1 MSNNDFL
8 KEKIISNFISL
19 NPTGTLTLSDS
30 GTFKMN
36 GKPSKIMTPA
46 ENAKQN
52 LTNVNNN
59 KFICNQNNQKI
70 EKFENYNI
78 ENNNNNNI
86 EKKSNKNNTIIY
98 LFIILFLLLIFLFI
112 YKKRIFK

>member
-36 GKPSKIMTPA
+36 GIPSKIMTPA
-46 ENAKQN
+46 ESAKQN
-52 LTNVNNN
+52 LNNVNSN
-59 KFICNQNNQKI
+59 KFICNQNDQKI

-78 ENNNNNNI
+78 QKNNI
-86 EKKSNKNNTIIY
+86 EKKSNKNIIIY
-98 LFIILFLLLIFLFI
+98 LFIFLFLLLIILFI

>member
-59 KFICNQNNQKI
+59 KFICNQNDQKI

-78 ENNNNNNI
+78 Q
-86 EKKSNKNNTIIY
+86 KKSNKNNTIIY

>member
-1 MSNNDFL
+1 
-8 KEKIISNFISL
+8 
-19 NPTGTLTLSDS
+19 
-30 GTFKMN
+30 MN
-36 GKPSKIMTPA
+36 GKPSIIMTPA

-52 LTNVNNN
+52 LNNVNSN
-59 KFICNQNNQKI
+59 KFICNQNDQKI

-78 ENNNNNNI
+78 E
-86 EKKSNKNNTIIY
+86 KKSNKNNAIIY